1 MARHVRWFG
10 GVAWEITIQRL
21 PARLEVSAQNHV
33 STEAREPLP
42 TLENEEEL
50 LQSICRQLQT
60 TEGAMTETLSQS
72 N

>member
-1 MARHVRWFG
+1 MARHVKWFN

-33 STEAREPLP
+33 PTEAREPLP
-42 TLENEEEL
+42 ILENEDEL
-50 LQSICRQLQT
+50 LQSICRQLQS
-60 TEGAMTETLSQS
+60 TEGTMTETPPP